1 MRTDFET
8 GLKKFKNNSVS
19 VISSEL
25 ALGYFNK
32 QGIDFE
38 RDQTDVIRH
47 TNNVIKLAHDKL
59 KKGGKLMMVM
69 DSETLDLTQ
78 MFFQKT
84 GFDLANAKI
93 SKVKKASTAYGE
105 YLGVERTS
113 WMKDFANHGIIMYQ
127 LVVVK

>member
-25 ALGYFNK
+25 ALGYFGKKGVNLDK
-32 QGIDFE
+32 
-38 RDQTDVIRH
+38 DQTDVVRH
-47 TNNVIKLAHDKL
+47 TNRTIKIAHDKL
-59 KKGGKLMMVM
+59 QKGGKLMMVL
-69 DSETLDLTQ
+69 DSKTLDLTP